1 MPKVT
6 PVLLFAFVCLAL
18 VGFPGCSC
26 SVSGTS
32 DEGDDDDDDLPAD
45 DDGGEDDDADDDT
58 DDDADDDDTCPGFIL
73 EMRGDAEVCDPAGV
87 RTTFT
92 VQTCEGDPVPDITD
106 ENFEVINDETGEPF
120 QSEGGSSSFVEA
132 MNFEFYTILILDR
145 SNSIV
150 ENDRLDDVLD
160 GAEIFVEGLVE
171 AQTGNFRHSVGIYAF
186 GSTEASELVQDFT
199 DDPATLYATINA
211 LRSEPGRGSTN
222 LYGAF
227 ANGLDLVEQ
236 EGLTDDLVSRNLVL
250 FTDGTHETGDAE
262 ELRAYVLAKL
272 AESDVMSYTIGI
284 NGDYN
289 QDDVAELASSPT
301 NFVSVDDS
309 SDLAE
314 AFETISNLID
324 DWSRSNYVMGVCSP
338 LEGENRSLTIRIT
351 RASDFGELQV
361 HYSAVGFNL
370 VGCDA
375 ELVAL
380 GQGCEGYTPPG
391 NNPPQLSDGYWFEVD
406 PPEPDYTHLLMWS
419 ICDEDNDLSG
429 GQVFTWLA
437 GTHVPFF
444 GDYEIFFDDF
454 VGGAPSAPDCENPV
468 EIGGI
473 PVDLTGVPVDLCAD
487 VEVTDAN
494 GNLSNK
500 LTNICVDL

>member
-1 MPKVT
+1 MPKGAMT
-6 PVLLFAFVCLAL
+6 LLLAL
-18 VGFPGCSC
+18 VCLTLIGLPGCSC
-26 SVSGTS
+26 SVSGTNN
-32 DEGDDDDDDLPAD
+32 EGDDDDDELGVD
-45 DDGGEDDDADDDT
+45 DDGGGDDDAEDDDT
-58 DDDADDDDTCPGFIL
+58 DDDDDTCPGFVL
-73 EMRGDAEVCDPAGV
+73 EMRGDAEICDPAGV

-92 VQTCEGDPVPDITD
+92 VQTCEGAPVPNITD
-106 ENFEVINDETGEPF
+106 DNFEVINDETGEPF

-132 MNFEFYTILILDR
+132 MNFEFYTILILDL

-171 AQTGNFRHSVGIYAF
+171 GQTDNFRHSVGIYAF

-199 DDPATLYATINA
+199 DDPATLYAAINA

-227 ANGLDLVEQ
+227 AMGLDLVEQ
-236 EGLTDDLVSRNLVL
+236 EGMTDDLVSRNLVL
-250 FTDGTHETGDAE
+250 FTDGTHETGDAA

-272 AESDVMSYTIGI
+272 AESSVMSYTIGI

-289 QDDVAELASSPT
+289 QDDVAELASSPD

-309 SDLAE
+309 SDLGE
-314 AFETISNLID
+314 AFETISGLID

-338 LEGENRSLTIRIT
+338 LEGENRSLTIRIS
-351 RASDFGELQV
+351 RGSDSGELKV
-361 HYSAVGFNL
+361 YYSAVGFNL

-391 NNPPQLSDGYWFEVD
+391 NNAPRLSNGYWFEVD
-406 PPEPDYTHLLMWS
+406 PPEPGYTHLLKWS
-419 ICDEDNDLSG
+419 VCDEDNDLSG

-437 GTHVPFF
+437 GTHAPFF
-444 GDYEIFFDDF
+444 GDFEIFFDDF
-454 VGGAPSAPDCENPV
+454 TDGAPNAPDCDNPV

-473 PVDLTGVPVDLCAD
+473 PVDFTGITVDLCAD
-487 VEVTDAN
+487 VEVTDGD